1 MHDLFVRLVQDY
13 GYWAVALGSLAE
25 GETIVAL
32 GGVFAHKGLLSLPI
46 VMIIAFIGSFVG
58 DQILFQ
64 VGKAHGPWVLR
75 RWPRLNAPAE
85 RAFGLL
91 QRYQTLFILGFR
103 FVYGIRTISALVI
116 GASGVSTARFL
127 ILNGLAA
134 ALWSVAISAVGY
146 SFAHALDYAL
156 GQAQEIEIGLL
167 CLLALALL
175 IGVIVHLRQKPTN
188 TA

>member
-1 MHDLFVRLVQDY
+1 VHDLFVRLVQEY

-32 GGVFAHKGLLSLPI
+32 GGVFAQKGLLSLPI

-85 RAFGLL
+85 RAFRLL
-91 QRYQTLFILGFR
+91 QRYQTLFIIGFR
-103 FVYGIRTISALVI
+103 FVYGIRTVSALAI

-127 ILNGLAA
+127 VLNAVAA
-134 ALWSVAISAVGY
+134 ALWATTISWVGY

-167 CLLALALL
+167 GLLVFALL
-175 IGVIVHLRQKPTN
+175 IGLVARLRRKPAN
-188 TA
+188 KA